1 MSNDPVLVVEDFL
14 KADVVLEYLCNNLAI
29 TFQTRNEEMN
39 RETAEKHFKDREALL
54 RVRDMLIGEA
64 ERIQ

>member
-1 MSNDPVLVVEDFL
+1 MSNDPVPVVEDFL

-29 TFQTRNEEMN
+29 TFQTHGEEMN